1 MKHIRHKKTSV
12 LIELLKS
19 YKNTRNGR
27 GDRIRTC
34 GPLVPNQVR
43 YQTAPRPDNLYI
55 ITYYVVKVKRFFRF
69 LYYFY
74 IIFILFFFETELMI
88 KTVKLNSRG
97 YISAAVL
104 RLISTFNTDA
114 VKDIEII
121 VDRVVFFVIAA
132 NIHYCFSVM
141 HHNGT

>member
-1 MKHIRHKKTSV
+1 MEQSPFR
-12 LIELLKS
+12 
-19 YKNTRNGR
+19 RGR

-43 YQTAPRPDNLYI
+43 YQTAPRPDNFYI
-55 ITYYVVKVKRFFRF
+55 ITYYVVKVKRFSA
-69 LYYFY
+69 FY
-74 IIFILFFFETELMI
+74 IIFILFFFKTELMV

-97 YISAAVL
+97 DVSAAVL
-104 RLISTFNTDA
+104 RLISAFNTDA

>member
-1 MKHIRHKKTSV
+1 
-12 LIELLKS
+12 
-19 YKNTRNGR
+19 
-27 GDRIRTC
+27 
-34 GPLVPNQVR
+34 
-43 YQTAPRPDNLYI
+43 
-55 ITYYVVKVKRFFRF
+55 
-69 LYYFY
+69 
-74 IIFILFFFETELMI
+74 MI

-114 VKDIEII
+114 VKDIKII

-141 HHNGT
+141 HHNQTVTHTYRVFHIMGYHKRCYVILVNKLLC